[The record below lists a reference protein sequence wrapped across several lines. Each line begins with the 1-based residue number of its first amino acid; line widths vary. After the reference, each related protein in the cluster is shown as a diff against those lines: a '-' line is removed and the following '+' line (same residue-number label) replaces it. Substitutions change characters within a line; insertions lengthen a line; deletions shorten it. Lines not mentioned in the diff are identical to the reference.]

1 MFLFRLI
8 SILLISVTFCT
19 YLANII
25 SFVRLGLFRYLI
37 NCYILFKYF
46 KLVFL
51 QLQLVKN
58 FK

>member
-25 SFVRLGLFRYLI
+25 SFVRLGLLRYLI